1 MIYLSGKISAST
13 REEEQENLEVF
24 NRKAKELRDK
34 GLEVFNPAELEEAT
48 ERSWEFYLAR
58 DLRWIFESKPKM
70 YMLKKWETSR
80 GARLEFE
87 LAKLLSLE
95 IEYE

>member
-1 MIYLSGKISAST
+1 MIYISGRISAPT
-13 REEEQENLEVF
+13 REEELENMGVF
-24 NRKAKELRDK
+24 NRKAKELRAK
-34 GLEVFNPAELEEAT
+34 GLEVFNPAELEEK
-48 ERSWEFYLAR
+48 EVKSWEYYLAR
-58 DLRWIFESKPKM
+58 DLKWIFENKPKM